1 MFGKLSDED
10 SGNDTG
16 NCGKPGGQSSEAE
29 AESGYVRL
37 YLDHVQQAHQGADMD
52 FLVGCRG
59 SVVKRDSH

>member
-1 MFGKLSDED
+1 MTSPQLQQKLNELLSLPDE
-10 SGNDTG
+10 NEVVEF
-16 NCGKPGGQSSEAE
+16 KEAKN
-29 AESGYVRL
+29 GYVRL